1 MGGGACVIIIE
12 GNSVQGMSAL
22 LASTASASCQLLDYL
37 RTEPHFNPA
46 DEQPIIAEH
55 TKILM
60 TLKQINDEL
69 AAVNQAFA
77 DKYD

>member
-37 RTEPHFNPA
+37 RTEKGFNPA

-55 TKILM
+55 TKIL
-60 TLKQINDEL
+60 TALKQLNDEL